1 MTDLLKKTS
10 NSLIYHEQPERI
22 AHSCSFF
29 MSDLSDLLTV
39 THLSWTIWANC
50 SESLI
55 WSEQSEQ
62 MSKWA
67 NERWGNEG
75 IPKPWHI
82 KDKYLPKFSAGKDK
96 WHKCLSKFSAG
107 IDKYLPKF
115 SVDIKYRNI
124 YQSVVLKCTNV
135 YQSLVLA

>member
-107 IDKYLPKF
+107 IDKYLPKIVLTYSIETF
-115 SVDIKYRNI
+115 TKVLYWNVQMFIK
-124 YQSVVLKCTNV
+124 V
-135 YQSLVLA
+135 